1 MLTKR
6 LWPSSANPEDIGF
19 TALWCLSEAFRGGE
33 SFSLKGSHELNQ
45 VGPIHMTTEKA
56 KTLLL
61 TPIVGS
67 IFLVGGIVFWSSERE
82 NADGRQTVSIMEV
95 IMEDKRKAYEE
106 RLDAQLKEWNAQ
118 IALLKARAENAKAD
132 AKVDYYKTIEAF
144 EHKQD
149 KAKTKLQ
156 ELKTA
161 GDEAW
166 DAVKTGAEKAWAEV
180 KTAYH
185 DAVSKFK

>member
-1 MLTKR
+1 
-6 LWPSSANPEDIGF
+6 
-19 TALWCLSEAFRGGE
+19 
-33 SFSLKGSHELNQ
+33 
-45 VGPIHMTTEKA
+45 
-56 KTLLL
+56 
-61 TPIVGS
+61 
-67 IFLVGGIVFWSSERE
+67 
-82 NADGRQTVSIMEV
+82 MEV

-106 RLDAQLKEWNAQ
+106 KLDSQLKEWNAQ

-132 AKVDYYKTIEAF
+132 AKVDYYKTIEAL
-144 EHKQD
+144 ENKQD

-166 DAVKTGAEKAWAEV
+166 EAVKTGAEKAWADV
-180 KTAYH
+180 MTAYH